1 MFYNIKIRKTRKR
14 QGEWEGGC
22 IPYYIYTRAREVK
35 EGIRMGCFFLPTG
48 KNVFPNGGEIIRR
61 EGRKI

>member
-35 EGIRMGCFFLPTG
+35 EDIRMGCFFCLQGKKFFLTG
-48 KNVFPNGGEIIRR
+48 EKLFEGKR
-61 EGRKI
+61 EF